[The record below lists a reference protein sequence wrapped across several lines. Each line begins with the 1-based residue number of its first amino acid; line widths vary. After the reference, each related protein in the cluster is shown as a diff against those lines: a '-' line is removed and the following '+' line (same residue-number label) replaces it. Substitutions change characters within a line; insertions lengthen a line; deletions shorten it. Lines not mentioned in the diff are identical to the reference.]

1 MTRLQQIC
9 TITALLA
16 FSLTAS
22 AQSMPDFPFITVT
35 GEAEVEV
42 APDTVTVNFQVME
55 FNKSA
60 ELAMDTVAERG
71 AEVLKL
77 AKEHGLTHEQIES
90 YAIDKQVR
98 RNRENMNGNMEIIG
112 YEVTQRFSLDIDG
125 LETYEKLMNK
135 LMRMDNTTGLNA
147 SFDISNREEV
157 MTSLVAKA
165 GADARA
171 RADNLAAAL
180 DAKIKSVYAITEDA
194 GFDNFMARFGV
205 SAEKYGNISMA
216 ADRGRSFDLFAPET
230 ITLSKRIN
238 VIFKINP

>member
-1 MTRLQQIC
+1 MTRLHHIFA
-9 TITALLA
+9 IAVLA
-16 FSLTAS
+16 AVSVTAS
-22 AQSMPDFPFITVT
+22 AQPMPEFPFITVT

-71 AEVLKL
+71 AEVVKL

-98 RNRENMNGNMEIIG
+98 RNRENMNGNMDIIG
-112 YEVTQRFSLDIDG
+112 YEVTQRFTLDIDG
-125 LETYEKLMNK
+125 LDTYEKIMNT

-147 SFDISNREEV
+147 NFDISDRDAV

-180 DAKIKSVYAITEDA
+180 DASIKSVYAITEDA

-205 SAEKYGNISMA
+205 SAEKFGNMSMA

>member
-1 MTRLQQIC
+1 MTPFQKLLSA
-9 TITALLA
+9 TALLMC
-16 FSLTAS
+16 SVSTW
-22 AQSMPDFPFITVT
+22 AQPMPDFPFITVT
-35 GEAEVEV
+35 GEAEIEV

-55 FNKSA
+55 FNKSS

-71 AEVLKL
+71 TEVVAL
-77 AKEHGLTHEQIES
+77 AKEHGLSHDQIES

-112 YEVTQRFSLDIDG
+112 YEVTQRFTLEIDG
-125 LETYEKLMNK
+125 LDTYEKLMND

-147 SFDISNREEV
+147 SFDISNRDEV

-171 RADNLAAAL
+171 RANNLAAAL

-205 SAEKYGNISMA
+205 SAEKFGAMSMA
-216 ADRGRSFDLFAPET
+216 ADRGQSFDLFAPET

-238 VIFKINP
+238 VIFKVTP

>member
-1 MTRLQQIC
+1 MTLLQKLLSA
-9 TITALLA
+9 TAVLA
-16 FSLTAS
+16 VSVSTW
-22 AQSMPDFPFITVT
+22 AQPMPDFPFITVT
-35 GEAEVEV
+35 GEAEIEV

-60 ELAMDTVAERG
+60 ELAMNTVAERG
-71 AEVLKL
+71 AEVVAL
-77 AKEHGLTHEQIES
+77 AKENGLSHEQIES

-112 YEVTQRFSLDIDG
+112 YEVTQRFTLEVDG
-125 LETYEKLMNK
+125 LDTYEKLMNK
-135 LMRMDNTTGLNA
+135 LMRMDNTSGLNA
-147 SFDISNREEV
+147 SFDISNRDEV

-165 GADARA
+165 GADARE
-171 RADNLAAAL
+171 RGNNLAAAL
-180 DAKIKSVYAITEDA
+180 DAEIKSVYAITEDA

-205 SAEKYGNISMA
+205 SAEKFGAISMA